1 MEITRKELYE
11 FIWKEPVTIV
21 AEKLGVPAPILRK
34 YCHQLNIPTPSSG
47 YWSKLKFGKPV
58 EIPALPEYTDEV
70 PSIDSFQEGKKKHT
84 QNPIEQII
92 EQNQDI
98 LNKKDSVNKNNNQSE
113 DVPAKIE
120 DAQEEKKYEI
130 EVITDPRQKIQTE
143 LKNMDQS
150 LFTVPEML
158 YAKHPLIIDTKEFFR
173 GEKNN
178 KYLDKNPY
186 KSKIKA
192 PLNINVQS
200 DSLDRALRIYTTII
214 HLLQLRGHQIVAEDR
229 WHTYA
234 VVNEE
239 KIPLQLSEK
248 NKQITNTESNYPKY
262 LTVPSGKLKFEI
274 PRSSYFRLNPVCV
287 EDTANMKIEDKI
299 LNIIAKI
306 EYEAIS
312 IKEERE
318 EMERL
323 RHQQE
328 EERKRRELEERKKR
342 EIEEKR
348 KKELKEL
355 KRAFFSAEC
364 YSLANILRFYM
375 ERYESFLIEKDIMD
389 EEAEEKLCWLR
400 EKIDWLDPFIEYD
413 DELLTEDDKK
423 ELICPKSDEIQHRTT
438 WQSFSSMYPEFTFW
452 NNPFRKRR

>member
-11 FIWKEPVTIV
+11 LIWKEPVTKV
-21 AEKLGVPAPILRK
+21 AEKLGFHAPLLRK

-58 EIPALPEYTDEV
+58 EIPALPEYIDEV
-70 PSIDSFQEGKKKHT
+70 PSIDSFQEEKKKR
-84 QNPIEQII
+84 QNAVEQGK
-92 EQNQDI
+92 EQSQEI
-98 LNKKDSVNKNNNQSE
+98 LNEKDSVNITNNQSE
-113 DVPAKIE
+113 DVPVKKE
-120 DAQEEKKYEI
+120 DAQEDKIYEI
-130 EVITDPRQKIQTE
+130 EEIADPRQKIQIE
-143 LKNMDQS
+143 LKKMDQS

-158 YAKHPLIIDTKEFFR
+158 YAKHPLIIDTKEYFR

-192 PLNINVQS
+192 PLNISVQS

-234 VVNEE
+234 IVNEE
-239 KIPLQLSEK
+239 QIPLQLSEK
-248 NKQITNTESNYPKY
+248 NKQIANTESNYPKY

-287 EDTANMKIEDKI
+287 EDTTNMKIEEKI

-312 IKEERE
+312 IKEEKE
-318 EMERL
+318 KMERL

-328 EERKRRELEERKKR
+328 EERKRRELEEQKKR

-348 KKELKEL
+348 KNELKEL
-355 KRAFFSAEC
+355 NMAFFSAEC
-364 YSLANILRFYM
+364 YSLANILRSYL
-375 ERYESFLIEKDIMD
+375 ERYKSFLTEKEIID

-400 EKIDWLDPFIEYD
+400 GKIDWLDPFIEYD
-413 DELLTEDDKK
+413 DELLTENDK
-423 ELICPKSDEIQHRTT
+423 ENLICPKSDEIPRRTT

>member
-1 MEITRKELYE
+1 M
-11 FIWKEPVTIV
+11 
-21 AEKLGVPAPILRK
+21 
-34 YCHQLNIPTPSSG
+34 
-47 YWSKLKFGKPV
+47 
-58 EIPALPEYTDEV
+58 
-70 PSIDSFQEGKKKHT
+70 
-84 QNPIEQII
+84 
-92 EQNQDI
+92 
-98 LNKKDSVNKNNNQSE
+98 
-113 DVPAKIE
+113 
-120 DAQEEKKYEI
+120 
-130 EVITDPRQKIQTE
+130 
-143 LKNMDQS
+143 
-150 LFTVPEML
+150 
-158 YAKHPLIIDTKEFFR
+158 
-173 GEKNN
+173 
-178 KYLDKNPY
+178 
-186 KSKIKA
+186 
-192 PLNINVQS
+192 NINVQS

-262 LTVPSGKLKFEI
+262 LIVPSGKLKFEI

-348 KKELKEL
+348 AQPTNPVG
-355 KRAFFSAEC
+355 RWC
-364 YSLANILRFYM
+364 TDANP
-375 ERYESFLIEKDIMD
+375 
-389 EEAEEKLCWLR
+389 KL
-400 EKIDWLDPFIEYD
+400 
-413 DELLTEDDKK
+413 LLNDT
-423 ELICPKSDEIQHRTT
+423 
-438 WQSFSSMYPEFTFW
+438 
-452 NNPFRKRR
+452 